1 MEQNTDHKIFQI
13 FYDENTRKKNDEGF
27 LQLDNFANER
37 PDWAEYWPIRNYLLN
52 NELNNNSYYGF
63 FSPKFNEKTGLNSRQ
78 VYDFLENSTE
88 DLIIFSPF
96 YDFTALLLNIFEN
109 HQKDIV
115 FEEIFLKFNKKINTN
130 NLVMSSLDTI
140 FCNFFAAKKNI
151 WTIWLE
157 NCEQIFSICESN
169 EDQLSKYLNSH
180 IQHPGKNMQCKV
192 FVIERI
198 ISFLLILNSKKW
210 SVKIYDPLKLPL
222 INNINSNSI
231 NELLVLDSLKI
242 AYNKTNRID
251 YINLFNLKRAEY
263 LMRLQSNS

>member
-1 MEQNTDHKIFQI
+1 
-13 FYDENTRKKNDEGF
+13 
-27 LQLDNFANER
+27 
-37 PDWAEYWPIRNYLLN
+37 
-52 NELNNNSYYGF
+52 
-63 FSPKFNEKTGLNSRQ
+63 
-78 VYDFLENSTE
+78 
-88 DLIIFSPF
+88 
-96 YDFTALLLNIFEN
+96 
-109 HQKDIV
+109 
-115 FEEIFLKFNKKINTN
+115 
-130 NLVMSSLDTI
+130 
-140 FCNFFAAKKNI
+140 
-151 WTIWLE
+151 
-157 NCEQIFSICESN
+157 
-169 EDQLSKYLNSH
+169 
-180 IQHPGKNMQCKV
+180 MQRKV